1 MDNKLLNVG
10 FGNVITC
17 HRIIAIVAPDSSP
30 IKRMIKDAREKGRLI
45 DATYGRKTRAVIVM
59 DSDHVVLAAIQAD
72 TVAHRLVDAL
82 DLEDHGES

>member
-1 MDNKLLNVG
+1 
-10 FGNVITC
+10 
-17 HRIIAIVAPDSSP
+17 
-30 IKRMIKDAREKGRLI
+30 MIQDAREKGRLI

-72 TVAHRLVDAL
+72 TVAHRLVDVL